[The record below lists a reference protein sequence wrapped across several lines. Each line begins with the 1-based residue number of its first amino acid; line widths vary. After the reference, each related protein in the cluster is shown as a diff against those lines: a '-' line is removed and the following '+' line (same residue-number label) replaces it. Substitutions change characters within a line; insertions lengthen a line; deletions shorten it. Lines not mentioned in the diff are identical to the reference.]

1 MNRWKTAFVITLTI
15 LYSGIWFFMHFLII
29 GFFMPSPVRFCKK
42 ISGRKRRQKVN
53 TSSRYGLN
61 DDSELD
67 EMMYYDSVD
76 D

>member
-1 MNRWKTAFVITLTI
+1 
-15 LYSGIWFFMHFLII
+15 MHFLII